1 MAAVD
6 RLARHLL
13 AAVVTATMVGGA
25 GCGQDVE
32 QSAGE
37 RGERAYRAN
46 CAACH
51 ADDLG
56 GTSLGP
62 TLLGPDASSLT
73 DAELRDVIRNGVE
86 DSGGEF
92 GAMPGNSVLRDAQ
105 VTEIIAFVRSQQA
118 LTGD

>member
-1 MAAVD
+1 M
-6 RLARHLL
+6 ARHLL
-13 AAVVTATMVGGA
+13 AAVATATLVGLA
-25 GCGQDVE
+25 GCGQDAE

-62 TLLGPDASSLT
+62 TLLDPDVASLS
-73 DAELRDVIRNGVE
+73 DAEMRDVIRNGVE
-86 DSGGEF
+86 DSGSGF
-92 GAMPGNSVLRDAQ
+92 GAMPGNGVLRDAQ

-118 LTGD
+118 LTDD